1 MPQYDFRCEACGH
14 RFGRHFKSVAA
25 YAAATPVCPS
35 CESADL
41 ARVISRVS
49 IPQSGRDYRKMDS
62 GEMLSVLE
70 SGEKKQVD
78 EMFRQVQGTAGKTN
92 SE

>member
-1 MPQYDFRCEACGH
+1 MPQYDFRCEACGR
-14 RFGRHFKSVAA
+14 RFALHYQSVAA
-25 YAAATPVCPS
+25 YANAKPVCPD

-41 ARVISRVS
+41 ARVISGVS
-49 IPQSGRDYRKMDS
+49 IPQTGRDYRKMDS

-78 EMFRQVQGTAGKTN
+78 EMFRQVHD
-92 SE
+92 SD